1 MSFAS
6 QRRRNALHGYA
17 PGADPTKTT
26 TCVDPLTG
34 RKYTTPAGSVINNGG
49 NMKFGLY
56 PTVGV
61 SVGFLNILSNCCR
74 HANKEYKGIVIGNNN
89 CTTN

>member
-17 PGADPTKTT
+17 PGADATKTT
-26 TCVDPLTG
+26 TCKDPLTG
-34 RKYTTPAGSVINNGG
+34 RLYTVSNGATMNFGG

-61 SVGFLNILSNCCR
+61 SVGFLNLLSNCCS
-74 HANKEYKGIVIGNNN
+74 NNQTGGITSVGKNG